1 MFDPKGDVNLLKRMY
16 VEAKRAGRES
26 EFYVF
31 HLGWPDLSARYNAVG
46 RFGRISEVAT
56 RIAGQLSSEGNS
68 AAFREFA
75 WRFVNIIARALVEL
89 GQRPD
94 YLLIQRHV
102 VNIDALFIEYAA
114 QYFAKSAPKAW
125 EVIVQLEARINDK
138 NIPRHM
144 VGREKRVV
152 ALEQYRSQVRV
163 YDPVLDGLRSAVRY
177 DRTYFDKIV
186 ASLLPLLEK
195 LTTGKTAQLLA
206 PNYSDLDDPR
216 PIFDWMQIIRK
227 RAVVYVGLDALSD
240 AEVAAA
246 VGNSMFSDLVSVAGH
261 IYKFGIDDGLPG
273 GEAGTN
279 VAINLH
285 AEPFRFFGVMVGALV
300 LSIVVE
306 CVCMALFRPEH
317 GWRHARDMLNFELA
331 QLSSEFTR
339 STLVQEP
346 GRTARALIEQ
356 AYEWVFV
363 KTGLATDIRDASQR
377 ANAAASRTAHDF
389 RYYLGLVY
397 VHLEQYLIAAAYMAL
412 VFLLRLLVLCM
423 SLPLFLLAA
432 FVGLVDGLVRRDLRR
447 FSAGRESGFVY
458 HRARASLM
466 PLAVLPWVSNL
477 ALPISVHPLLV
488 LVPCALLLG
497 LAMSIAAGS
506 FKKYL

>member
-1 MFDPKGDVNLLKRMY
+1 
-16 VEAKRAGRES
+16 
-26 EFYVF
+26 
-31 HLGWPDLSARYNAVG
+31 
-46 RFGRISEVAT
+46 
-56 RIAGQLSSEGNS
+56 
-68 AAFREFA
+68 
-75 WRFVNIIARALVEL
+75 
-89 GQRPD
+89 
-94 YLLIQRHV
+94 
-102 VNIDALFIEYAA
+102 
-114 QYFAKSAPKAW
+114 
-125 EVIVQLEARINDK
+125 
-138 NIPRHM
+138 
-144 VGREKRVV
+144 
-152 ALEQYRSQVRV
+152 
-163 YDPVLDGLRSAVRY
+163 
-177 DRTYFDKIV
+177 
-186 ASLLPLLEK
+186 
-195 LTTGKTAQLLA
+195 
-206 PNYSDLDDPR
+206 
-216 PIFDWMQIIRK
+216 
-227 RAVVYVGLDALSD
+227 
-240 AEVAAA
+240 
-246 VGNSMFSDLVSVAGH
+246 
-261 IYKFGIDDGLPG
+261 
-273 GEAGTN
+273 
-279 VAINLH
+279 
-285 AEPFRFFGVMVGALV
+285 MVGALV

-339 STLVQEP
+339 STLVQEQ

-432 FVGLVDGLVRRDLRR
+432 FVGPVDGLVRRDLRR

-466 PLAVLPWVSNL
+466 PLAVLPWVIYL